1 MSLISPAH
9 LKEVTVPS
17 LGDASESLQVA
28 VGIAQLN
35 PEVYPVLHVAT
46 ENDRLKLQEALDEV
60 ADGENAAS
68 HVIVRI
74 YRDN

>member
-1 MSLISPAH
+1 MSLISAAH
-9 LKEVTVPS
+9 VKEVTVPS
-17 LGDASESLQVA
+17 LDDASESLHVA

-35 PEVYPVLHVAT
+35 PEVYPVLHVAN

-60 ADGENAAS
+60 SDGENAAS

-74 YRDN
+74 YRDS